1 MNISSPELAMRVA
14 RLKRRVADADPSAG
28 TGKRFGLGHDGLDAA
43 LGGGLACG
51 RLHEV
56 IAATPA
62 DAASAAGF
70 ALMLVRRAAA
80 LRPGGP
86 VFWVR
91 EAAAEAQAGRVH
103 PPGLR
108 ELGLDPAA
116 LMLVVARNGAAALR
130 AGEEIARCAGIG
142 ALVIEPGPSA
152 PRRAD
157 LTASRRLAL
166 AAGRAETVLLV
177 LRPDGKE
184 VPSAAWTRWRVAS
197 APSAPLAANA
207 PGHVRL
213 DIELLRHRAGPA
225 GRQWRVEWDRE
236 QACLKDAALP
246 GAVLPLPARRPSSP
260 VVADADGDW
269 RLTA

>member
-1 MNISSPELAMRVA
+1 MNKSSPELVKRIA
-14 RLKRRVADADPSAG
+14 RLKRRIADAEACAS

-56 IAATPA
+56 IAASPA
-62 DAASAAGF
+62 DAAGAAGF
-70 ALMLVRRAAA
+70 ALMLVRRAAV
-80 LRPGGP
+80 LRPDGP
-86 VFWVR
+86 AFWAR
-91 EAAAEAQAGRVH
+91 EAGSEVETGRIH
-103 PPGLR
+103 LPGLT

-116 LMLVVARNGAAALR
+116 MTLVIARNGAALLR
-130 AGEEIARCAGIG
+130 ATEEIARCAGIG
-142 ALVIEPGPSA
+142 AAVVELGPSA
-152 PRRAD
+152 RRHAD

-166 AAGRAETVLLV
+166 AAGKADTVLLV
-177 LRPDGKE
+177 LRPDGTE
-184 VPSAAWTRWRVAS
+184 APSAAWTRWRVTS
-197 APSAPLAANA
+197 APSVPLAANT

-225 GRQWRVEWDRE
+225 GRRWRVEWDRE
-236 QACLKDAALP
+236 QACFSDAALS

-260 VVADADGDW
+260 VVAATDGDW